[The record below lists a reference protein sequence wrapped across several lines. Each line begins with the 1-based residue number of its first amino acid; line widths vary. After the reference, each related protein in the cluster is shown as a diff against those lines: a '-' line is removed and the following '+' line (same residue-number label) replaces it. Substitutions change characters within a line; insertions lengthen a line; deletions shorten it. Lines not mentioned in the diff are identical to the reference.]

1 MDLDVFASAHRDE
14 WNRLDRLVR
23 KRRRLTGPEVDEL
36 VESYQRAATHL
47 SVVRSSGQDPAL
59 AGWLSGL
66 VARARA
72 AVTGASTP
80 AWRDAARFFT
90 HTFPAVVYRLRWWWI
105 ATTVGTVAFS
115 AALAVWLVVDP
126 AARSALGTPEEIRA
140 YVENDFA
147 NYYVE
152 HPGASFAAQVWT
164 NNVWASA
171 QALILGAFGCLPTI
185 AVLLLNGGNL
195 GAAAGMMFA
204 HGKGD
209 IFLGLILPHG
219 MLELTAVFV
228 ASGVGL
234 KLGWSLIAPGPRPR
248 LRALGEEA
256 RPAIAVAL
264 GLVVVLLV
272 SGLIEGFVTGWVHTT
287 WLRIGIGVVAEAA
300 FLAYVFTLGR
310 AAHRDGETGD
320 IAERPQ
326 TAPVAG

>member
-115 AALAVWLVVDP
+115 AVLAVWLVADP
-126 AARSALGTPEEIRA
+126 SVRSALGTPEEIRA

-171 QALILGAFGCLPTI
+171 QALVLGAFGGLPTI

-195 GAAAGMMFA
+195 GMAAGMMFA

-209 IFLGLILPHG
+209 IFFGLILPHG

-228 ASGVGL
+228 AAGVGL
-234 KLGWSLIAPGPRPR
+234 KLGWTLIAPGPRPR

-287 WLRIGIGVVAEAA
+287 WLRIGIGVVAEVV

-310 AAHRDGETGD
+310 AAYRAGETGD
-320 IAERPQ
+320 LAERPQ